1 MSSNED
7 RFFKGL
13 VFGALVAGIGALLF
27 APKSGKELRKDIQD
41 RANTIRDDA
50 EQKIH
55 DLEDNIAKRTEK
67 LKSAA
72 KDLAGEARMESEGLI
87 DRAEQLKDDLKV
99 ASSNIA
105 TTGKNA
111 KDITVSE
118 IKPLMSEGAEVM
130 KELERLT
137 RKLATSAKNKLSSE
151 DSGEEEDQ
159 ISRI

>member
-1 MSSNED
+1 MANED
-7 RFFKGL
+7 RFFKGV
-13 VFGALVAGIGALLF
+13 VFGAIVAGIAALLF
-27 APKSGKELRKDIQD
+27 APKSGRELRKDIQD
-41 RANTIRDDA
+41 RANTLKDDA
-50 EQKIH
+50 EKKLH
-55 DLEDNIAKRTEK
+55 DLEDGIARRTEK

-87 DRAEQLKDDLKV
+87 DRAEQLKDDLKS

-111 KDITVSE
+111 KDIAVSE

-137 RKLATSAKNKLSSE
+137 RKLATSAKSKLSSE
-151 DSGEEEDQ
+151 DSGEENA
-159 ISRI
+159 IS